1 MNEKKT
7 KLVYS
12 TDANIRR
19 KIEDNRRCVKNSQ
32 VEDVPPEE
40 LVIKILLQTKGRR
53 GKKVTIIKGFKHDP
67 EKLTNLAREL
77 KQFCGTGGT
86 VKEQEIEIQGD
97 KRKQVA
103 EKLINLGYR
112 V

>member
-12 TDANIRR
+12 TDPNIRE
-19 KIEDNRRCVKNSQ
+19 KIKNNRRGKKIPQ
-32 VEDVPPEE
+32 VDNVPPEKQ
-40 LVIKILLQTKGRR
+40 VIKILLQTKGRR
-53 GKKVTIIKGFKHDP
+53 GKKVTLIKGFKHDP
-67 EKLTNLAREL
+67 KKLTNLAREL

-103 EKLINLGYR
+103 EKLINLGYL